1 MPADNS
7 GAGSGGS
14 RSSGS
19 AQGGGPVSG
28 GGSGSAGGGGAARR
42 LRPGFVIIGIL
53 LVASNLRA
61 SITAVG
67 PVLDQARAGADLSAI
82 EASALISVP
91 LLAFAVFS
99 PIMPAIA
106 VKLGL
111 ERTIGAS
118 LIVLAAGIIARSVPG
133 DGFLWAGTLALGA
146 AIAAINV
153 LLPSVLKR
161 DFPREIG
168 RLTGVY
174 SAVQSA
180 FAAVAAGIAVP
191 IAGLSDDGWR
201 LAYGVWA
208 GLALISFAV
217 FAPQMRRPGMVTLEM
232 RAVQLA
238 DEPPR
243 GRSPWK
249 QALAWQV
256 TVFMGLQSTIF
267 YAVITWMPAIEHSAG
282 FDAFTAGW
290 HQSAF
295 QVFGIVGTLT
305 AAGMLHKWQRDQ
317 RIVVTIYSVSS
328 ALGILGVLLHPAFV
342 LLWLAMIGF
351 AQGGLIVLSLA
362 LFGLRTSNHR
372 AAAALSGMAQSIG
385 YLLAAIGPI
394 LIGAIHDATGAWE
407 LPLTVML
414 GVVAVQF
421 VCGVLASRPRV
432 LS

>member
-1 MPADNS
+1 MTSRGSS
-7 GAGSGGS
+7 GANGGAS
-14 RSSGS
+14 T
-19 AQGGGPVSG
+19 P
-28 GGSGSAGGGGAARR
+28 GGGGARR

-91 LLAFAVFS
+91 LLAFAAFS
-99 PIMPAIA
+99 PVMPGIA
-106 VKLGL
+106 VRFGL
-111 ERTIGAS
+111 ERTIGGS
-118 LIVLAAGIIARSVPG
+118 LILLAAGIVARSIPG
-133 DGFLWAGTLALGA
+133 DAFLWAGTLALGV

-180 FAAVAAGIAVP
+180 FAAIAAGIAVP
-191 IAGLSDDGWR
+191 IAGISDDGWR
-201 LAYGVWA
+201 IAYGVWA
-208 GLALISFAV
+208 GLALIAFAV
-217 FAPQMRRPGMVTLEM
+217 FAPQMRRPGAVTVEL
-232 RAVQLA
+232 RAVQVA
-238 DEPPR
+238 EEPPR
-243 GRSPWK
+243 GRSPWT

-267 YAVITWMPAIEHSAG
+267 YVVITWMPAIEQSVG
-282 FDAFTAGW
+282 IDAFTAGW

-295 QVFGIVGTLT
+295 QVFGITGTLT
-305 AAGMLHKWQRDQ
+305 AAWMLHKWQRDQ
-317 RIVVTIYSVSS
+317 RIVVSIYSLSS
-328 ALGILGVLLHPAFV
+328 LLGITGILVNPHIT

-351 AQGGLIVLSLA
+351 AQGGLIVLALA

-372 AAAALSGMAQSIG
+372 AAASLSGMAQSIG
-385 YLLAAIGPI
+385 YLLAAVGP
-394 LIGAIHDATGAWE
+394 LMIGAIHGATGDWT
-407 LPLTVML
+407 LPLVVLL
-414 GVVAVQF
+414 GVVALQF
-421 VCGVLASRPRV
+421 VCGVLASRNRV
-432 LS
+432 LR

>member
-1 MPADNS
+1 MTS
-7 GAGSGGS
+7 HG
-14 RSSGS
+14 SSGS
-19 AQGGGPVSG
+19 GSGASTPGGGASQL
-28 GGSGSAGGGGAARR
+28 GGGGARR
-42 LRPGFVIIGIL
+42 LRPGFVMLGIL
-53 LVASNLRA
+53 LVAANLRA

-67 PVLDQARAGADLSAI
+67 PVLDQARADADLTAI

-106 VKLGL
+106 VRFGL

-118 LIVLAAGIIARSVPG
+118 LVVLAAGIISRSVPG
-133 DGFLWAGTLALGA
+133 DVFLWSGTLALGA

-161 DFPREIG
+161 DFPHDIG

-174 SAVQSA
+174 SALQSA
-180 FAAVAAGIAVP
+180 FAAASAGLAVP
-191 IAGLSDDGWR
+191 IAGLSDSGWR
-201 LAYGVWA
+201 LAYGIWA
-208 GLALISFAV
+208 GLAIIAFAV
-217 FAPQMRRPGMVTLEM
+217 FAPQMRRPGATTLEM
-232 RAVQLA
+232 RAVQAA

-243 GRSPWK
+243 GRSPWS

-267 YAVITWMPAIEHSAG
+267 YVVITWMPAIEQSVG

-295 QVFGIVGTLT
+295 QVCGIVGTLT

-317 RIVVTIYSVSS
+317 RIVVTIYSLSS
-328 ALGILGVLLHPAFV
+328 ALGILGVLTSPSLV
-342 LLWLAMIGF
+342 LLWIGMIGF
-351 AQGGLIVLSLA
+351 AQGGLIVLALA
-362 LFGLRTSNHR
+362 LFGLRTRDHR
-372 AAAALSGMAQSIG
+372 AAASLSGMAQSIG
-385 YLLAAIGPI
+385 YLLAAAGP
-394 LIGAIHDATGAWE
+394 LAIGAIHDATGAWE
-407 LPLTVML
+407 LPLMVML

-421 VCGVLASRPRV
+421 VCGVLASRNRV
-432 LS
+432 LR